1 MKCPLQLL
9 VWKVENKLL
18 KHTSSA
24 QAKRAYSWR
33 NPGQCVCTNLRWH
46 VFLCWVDWL
55 SIIHIIANPGRQ
67 QWCADTCTCSSLK
80 VSHFRYVLA
89 WGTSVLLLST
99 ASTGKYDL
107 LFLSTLTCFF
117 LSICQVI
124 WTGCVVSHSLEWVL
138 LIDWRLFPSYAL
150 RQNCWHIWPISSAW
164 SRDFS
169 LSPSR
174 MTSSCVT
181 SRQCVLCCV
190 RFI

>member
-1 MKCPLQLL
+1 MHRLKGPT
-9 VWKVENKLL
+9 VEEIPVN
-18 KHTSSA
+18 
-24 QAKRAYSWR
+24 
-33 NPGQCVCTNLRWH
+33 
-46 VFLCWVDWL
+46 VFALACIDMFSCGGWIGSV
-55 SIIHIIANPGRQ
+55 SIHIIADPGRQ

-99 ASTGKYDL
+99 ASTVICSF
-107 LFLSTLTCFF
+107 FLLTCFF

-164 SRDFS
+164 SGDFS

-190 RFI
+190 RFV

>member
-1 MKCPLQLL
+1 MHRLKGPT
-9 VWKVENKLL
+9 VEEIPVN
-18 KHTSSA
+18 
-24 QAKRAYSWR
+24 
-33 NPGQCVCTNLRWH
+33 
-46 VFLCWVDWL
+46 VF
-55 SIIHIIANPGRQ
+55 
-67 QWCADTCTCSSLK
+67 
-80 VSHFRYVLA
+80 VLA
-89 WGTSVLLLST
+89 CVDMFSCVGWIGSVSFILLLIQD
-99 ASTGKYDL
+99 ASSDVLTPAHALLSKWVILDMFWHEGLLYSYSALRAQEKYDL

-164 SRDFS
+164 SGDFS

-190 RFI
+190 RFV